1 MAKSKDPSKQRKKI
15 LTAPFHL
22 LKNMMKSHLSKEL
35 AEKYNKRAIPVRK
48 GDTVKVLRGEFKGIQ
63 GKVINVDRRRM
74 RIYIENVTRKKADGS
89 TVNVPIHVS
98 KVMITQLNL
107 DDEYRKALL
116 EGGRKA
122 LTEWKAK
129 G

>member
-15 LTAPFHL
+15 LIKPYHL
-22 LKNMMKSHLSKEL
+22 IKKIMKAHLSKEL
-35 AEKYNKRAIPVRK
+35 KEKYNKRAVPLRK

-63 GKVINVDRRRM
+63 GKVINVDRKRM
-74 RIYIENVTRKKADGS
+74 KVYIENVTRKKADGS

-98 KVMITQLNL
+98 KVLITQLNL
-107 DDEYRKALL
+107 DDEYRKILL

-122 LTEWKAK
+122 LAKWKTE
-129 G
+129 

>member
-1 MAKSKDPSKQRKKI
+1 MKSKNPSKQRKKMFG
-15 LTAPFHL
+15 APYHL
-22 LKNMMKSHLSKEL
+22 LKEMMKAHLSSEL
-35 AEKYNKRAIPVRK
+35 AEKYKRRAVPIRK

-74 RIYIENVTRKKADGS
+74 RIYVENVTKKKADGS

-107 DDEYRKALL
+107 DDEYRKTLL
-116 EGGRKA
+116 EGGRRA
-122 LTEWKAK
+122 LAEWKAR
-129 G
+129 